1 MYIISA
7 IVLGLIGSFH
17 CVGMCGPIALALP
30 LNNTNWFTRIYG
42 SLLYNVGRA
51 FTYAVMG
58 AVFGILGEG
67 FQLAGFQR
75 WISIAMGIIMIIAVV
90 FPAIF
95 KGSEKLDKY
104 LYGYNA
110 RLKTHFGV
118 LFNQRSY
125 SSLFIIGLLNG
136 FLPCGLVY
144 MALAGAIATAGVAS
158 GALFML
164 IFGLGTL
171 PMLLLLSLV
180 GNVVTG
186 SVKSLINKIVPYV
199 IIIIGILFIL
209 RGMNLGIPYVSP
221 KEERLHPNTK
231 PMNMKSNLK
240 SNNCCSFN
248 TYNPSRYML
257 IRYT

>member
-7 IVLGLIGSFH
+7 IVLGLMGSFH

-30 LNNTNWFTRIYG
+30 LNNTNWFTRILG
-42 SLLYNVGRA
+42 SFLYNVGRA
-51 FTYAVMG
+51 ITYALMG

-67 FQLAGFQR
+67 FQLGGFQR
-75 WISIAMGIIMIIAVV
+75 WISIAMGTLMIMAVV

-95 KGSEKLDKY
+95 KSSGKLDKY
-104 LYGYNA
+104 LYGYNV
-110 RLKTHFGV
+110 RLKKHFGV

-125 SSLFIIGLLNG
+125 SSLLIIGLLNG
-136 FLPCGLVY
+136 LLPCGLVY
-144 MALAGAIATAGVAS
+144 MALAGAIATGGVAS

-171 PMLLLLSLV
+171 PMLLLLSLA
-180 GNVVTG
+180 GNVITG
-186 SVKSLINKIVPYV
+186 SVKSLINKIIPYV

-221 KEERLHPNTK
+221 KEERLHPNAK
-231 PMNMKSNLK
+231 PMNM
-240 SNNCCSFN
+240 NNKAESKGIKDMS
-248 TYNPSRYML
+248 TL
-257 IRYT
+257 IIMSVLEIKKV